1 MSNTQKIHIL
11 WADDEIDLLKPHI
24 LFLKSKGYEITPVTN
39 GEDAVELVEKE
50 SFDLVFLD
58 ENMPGLPGLEALAR
72 IKALRPALP
81 VVMITKSEE
90 ELIMEEAIGSQ
101 IADYL
106 IKPVNPNQILLSI
119 KKIIDHKRLVSE
131 KTTSGYQQDFRN
143 LGMAFNDDLTAKEW
157 TETYQ
162 KLVHWEIELEKS
174 KDGGMN
180 EVFMMQKSEANRQF
194 ARFISDN
201 YLDWLNH
208 PDQDTPV
215 LSHTLLKKKFFPML
229 KPGKPHF
236 LVVIDNLRLD
246 QLRVIE
252 PFLSEYFHIDKME
265 PYFSILPTS
274 TEFARNSLFAGMLP
288 MEIKKRYPDKWVDG
302 DDEGSRNMH
311 EAFFL
316 SEQLK
321 RNGFELKTS
330 YNKITTLQQGKNLV
344 ENASNLFNNDLNVV
358 VYNFVDMLSHARSEM
373 NVIKELADDEAAYRS
388 ITRSWFE
395 HSPLFELLKKIAEK
409 GVPVVIT
416 TDHGT
421 VKVGDP
427 IRIVGDRT
435 TTTNLRFKEGKNL
448 SYDKGDLFVVDK
460 PEQAHLIKP
469 HLSSTYV
476 FANSDQYFCYPNN
489 YNHFVNLYRNTFQHG
504 GISLE
509 EIIIPFVALRPKG

>member
-1 MSNTQKIHIL
+1 MSQKIQIL

-24 LFLKSKGYEITPVTN
+24 LFLRSKGYDISPVTN
-39 GEDAVELVEKE
+39 GEDAVEQVQTK

-72 IKALRPALP
+72 IKAIKPALP

-90 ELIMEEAIGSQ
+90 EYIMEEAIGSQ

-106 IKPVNPNQILLSI
+106 IKPVNPNQILLAI
-119 KKIIDHKRLVSE
+119 KKIVDHKRLVSE

-143 LGMAFNDDLTAKEW
+143 LGMAFNDDLTAQQW
-157 TETYQ
+157 ADTYQ

-174 KDGGMN
+174 QDAGMK
-180 EVFMMQKSEANRQF
+180 EVFAMQKAEANRQF
-194 ARFISDN
+194 SRFIADN
-201 YLDWLNH
+201 YLDWLNQ
-208 PDQDTPV
+208 PDDDSPV
-215 LSHTLLKKKFFPML
+215 MSHNLLRKKFLPL
-229 KPGKPHF
+229 LQDGKPQF

-252 PFLSEYFHIDKME
+252 PMLADFFHFDKVE

-274 TEFARNSLFAGMLP
+274 TEFARNALFAGMMP
-288 MEIKKRYPDKWVDG
+288 ADIKKRFPDKWVDG
-302 DDEGSRNMH
+302 DDEGSKNMH

-316 SEQLK
+316 NEQLK
-321 RNGFELKTS
+321 RAGKNLKVA
-330 YNKITTLQQGKNLV
+330 YHKITTLQQGKQLV
-344 ENASNLFNNDLNVV
+344 DNANNLFSNDLVVV

-395 HSPLFELLKKIAEK
+395 HSPLFELLKKVAEK
-409 GVPVVIT
+409 QIPVVIT

-421 VKVGDP
+421 IKVGDP
-427 IRIVGDRT
+427 VRIVGDRN

-448 SYDKGDLFVVDK
+448 SYDNNELFVIDK
-460 PEQAHLIKP
+460 PEKAHLVKP
-469 HLSSTYV
+469 YLSSTYV
-476 FANSDQYFCYPNN
+476 FATSDQYFCYPNN
-489 YNHFVNLYRNTFQHG
+489 YHHYVNLYRNTFQHG

-509 EIIIPFVALRPKG
+509 EVIIPFAVLRPKAL